1 MSSTGPTNS
10 STFIIQ
16 FQPGTQA
23 TPVTTVTHAPAP
35 LRGLQ
40 AFLKGQ
46 PKALGTVQIMV
57 GVLTLLSGIVSTVR
71 PDGIFVIIGVPYW
84 GSIIYIT
91 AGSLC
96 IAAENNINSPSGLC
110 LMNASLGMNIFS
122 TLTAGIAIVFISL
135 DFILPSTYCSN
146 CNQLVNMY
154 LTLYTG
160 IRGILMLLAVLQFI
174 ISICLSGFACK
185 TCCCPPQIRDGDVYQ
200 KRHGD
205 VYQDLGRRDTDTYNT
220 IYPGNY

>member
-46 PKALGTVQIMV
+46 PKALG
-57 GVLTLLSGIVSTVR
+57 
-71 PDGIFVIIGVPYW
+71 
-84 GSIIYIT
+84 YIT